1 MTVIVGYVSRAG
13 AVMASDSQ
21 SAEED
26 ATTSQ
31 IDKIWRT
38 GRLLLGYSGQL
49 AIREPLRR
57 DIERRLQESP
67 LPAQVPI
74 EIAASMLCAIV
85 RPVLEQAYAN
95 FVGAPGD
102 DPADKL
108 AGSLMVIGYDGER
121 YWLLEIDRHNTPS
134 HYTEE
139 GFHTIGTGSVA
150 AHVSRGL
157 LKHYSLPGHEVKQFR
172 LLAYRTVETCID
184 VLGGAY
190 GLGPPVQLWQST
202 PDGFEKVIGEELSS
216 VSEGVRQ
223 WIGIEQESLDRVFAQ
238 EEEPVAE
245 EPLPERL
252 DEPE

>member
-1 MTVIVGYVSRAG
+1 MTVIVGSVSRAG

-21 SAEED
+21 SSEED
-26 ATTSQ
+26 ATTNQVEKVWTS
-31 IDKIWRT
+31 
-38 GRLLLGYSGQL
+38 GGLLLGYSGQL

-67 LPAQVPI
+67 LPPQVPI

-102 DPADKL
+102 DPAEKL
-108 AGSLMVIGYDGER
+108 AGSLMVIGYDGEQ

-157 LKHYSLPGHEVKQFR
+157 LKYYSLSGHEVKQFR

-190 GLGPPVQLWQST
+190 GRSAAGSALAIDVGRLREGDRPGAV
-202 PDGFEKVIGEELSS
+202 
-216 VSEGVRQ
+216 VSERGGPAVDRHRAGVARPGLRARGRSGAG
-223 WIGIEQESLDRVFAQ
+223 GIPS
-238 EEEPVAE
+238 
-245 EPLPERL
+245 
-252 DEPE
+252 